1 MIKALFYIYL
11 STFLRMIL
19 IHEPVRRL
27 EKEVSIIAG
36 PSSYDLATKIAK
48 DLDAKLVPVD
58 VRIFIDGES
67 KIKMD
72 KVEKNYCIIVQS
84 TYPPV
89 DRHLLQALM
98 IIKKCNDCR
107 ALKLCTVIPYM
118 AYARQDRSFVE
129 GEVVSMALIAKLL
142 ETVGTKQLIT
152 VDIHSSLA
160 LSYFTIDVQNV
171 SSIPLLANYAANNM
185 KLSKPIVVS
194 PDLGGIQ
201 RAEKFAKI
209 LGVDVIALKKAR
221 DRNTGEVSINEKVDS
236 SIDGRDVILVDD
248 MISSGDSII
257 NACRVL
263 KKNRS
268 GKIYAMCVHAL
279 LIGDATQKIKAAGVE
294 EIIATNSIPSEWA
307 KVDLSPI
314 ISAHLRALIHPQR

>member
-1 MIKALFYIYL
+1 MV
-11 STFLRMIL
+11 L
-19 IHEPVRRL
+19 IHERVSTL

-48 DLDAKLVPVD
+48 DLDAELVPVD

-67 KIKMD
+67 KIKMNN
-72 KVEKNYCIIVQS
+72 VENKYCIIVQS

-98 IIKKCNDCR
+98 IIKKCTDCR
-107 ALKLCTVIPYM
+107 ALNLCTVIPYM
-118 AYARQDRSFVE
+118 AYARQDRAFVE
-129 GEVVSMALIAKLL
+129 GEVVSIALVAKLL
-142 ETVGTKQLIT
+142 ETVGTKQLMT

-160 LSYFTIDVQNV
+160 LSHFTIDVQNV
-171 SSIPLLANYAANNM
+171 SSIPLLAKYAADNI

-194 PDLGGIQ
+194 PDSGGIK
-201 RAEKFAKI
+201 RAEEFAKF
-209 LGVDVIALKKAR
+209 LRLDAIALKKAR
-221 DRNTGEVSINEKVDS
+221 DRSTGEVYIDEKLDS
-236 SIDGRDVILVDD
+236 SIVDRDVILVDD

-257 NACRVL
+257 KACKVL

-268 GKIYAMCVHAL
+268 GKIYVMCAHAL
-279 LIGDATQKIKAAGVE
+279 LIGDAIQKIKASGVE
-294 EIIATNSIPSEWA
+294 EIIATNSIPSKWA

-314 ISAHLRALIHPQR
+314 ISANLRALIHSKD